1 MGMRGWI
8 CLWWW
13 CVLAWAAPA
22 AAQTSTPTTAAPSCV
37 PRMLSVHAQPTTG
50 EGPPPADAF
59 AGDWT
64 AVQLPDQWQRRWPA
78 HSGAVWYR
86 IDWQLDCLSAEVP
99 IALSIDRIVLAG
111 AVYANQDLLWRDPHL
126 QEPLSR
132 SWNLPRYTLLPTSA
146 LRPGL
151 NHIWVRAHGVASQ
164 TPGLGTVRLG
174 DAATLY
180 QEHQQRWW
188 NQRTLP
194 FANLMVSGVLGS
206 LFLCAW
212 LLRRSHT
219 VYGWY
224 AFNCACWVLFTANIL
239 ATEAWPFPSTMAVAR
254 ANLLLFVLFCF
265 SYCLFSWRYGGQRFP
280 RLERALYWITGLS
293 SAGAALAS
301 DALLVDMAPA
311 ITLLFLLAALANS
324 LQLPW
329 HAWRTRKATDKVF
342 ALCMLVCMAAGLHDM
357 ALLMHW
363 IQGVPLIPYTA
374 LLTMLSLSFMLGREV
389 TRNMQRIEGFNQELK
404 DSVAQACDE
413 LGHTLEREH
422 QLALRHS
429 RLQERVQL
437 THDLHDSLG
446 GALVRSIAY
455 VEQTPQPLANSQMLS
470 MLKLMRDDLR
480 QMIDHS
486 TSTQA
491 EVPATPVVWA
501 APLRHRFM
509 GLFDALDIAS
519 HWLIPAHWQQAPSAL
534 QCLNLSRVAEE
545 ALTNVLKHSH
555 ATEVHIE
562 LLQPWPQTLL
572 LRVRDNG
579 VGFDVAAV
587 HQHSL
592 GVGMRSMRARLERFQ
607 GGVQIQSAPGAT
619 LIEAQLQLQACTAT
633 PASPAGSGAKTALS
647 ADRQPQ

>member
-1 MGMRGWI
+1 M
-8 CLWWW
+8 LWRWW
-13 CVLAWAAPA
+13 LWLLLCMAWAVPA
-22 AAQTSTPTTAAPSCV
+22 GAQTPAQPSCA
-37 PRMLSVHAQPTTG
+37 PRILSVHAQPTTG
-50 EGPPPADAF
+50 EGPPPADAN

-64 AVQLPDQWQRRWPA
+64 PVQLPDQWQRRWPN
-78 HSGAVWYR
+78 HDGAVWYR
-86 IDWQLDCLSAEVP
+86 MDWQLDCLDAEAP
-99 IALSIDRIVLAG
+99 IALAVDYMVMAG
-111 AVYANQDLLWRDPHL
+111 AVYLNQDLLWRDQHL

-151 NHIWVRAHGVASQ
+151 NHIWVRVHGLTAQ
-164 TPGLGTVRLG
+164 TPGLGGVHLG
-174 DAATLY
+174 DPSTLY
-180 QEHQQRWW
+180 QRHTQHWW

-194 FANLMVSGVLGS
+194 IANLMVSGVLGT

-224 AFNCACWVLFTANIL
+224 AFNCACWVLFTANML
-239 ATEAWPFPSTMAVAR
+239 ATEAWPYPGTMAMAR

-265 SYCLFSWRYGGQRFP
+265 SYCLFTWRYGAQRFP
-280 RLERALYWITGLS
+280 RVERALWWVTSLS
-293 SAGAALAS
+293 CACAALVP
-301 DALLVDMAPA
+301 DTLLPVLSPV
-311 ITLLFLLAALANS
+311 TQLFLLIALVNS
-324 LQLPW
+324 LQFPF
-329 HAWRTRKATDKVF
+329 HAWRTRKLTDLVY
-342 ALCMLVCMAAGLHDM
+342 ALCLLVCMAAGLHDM

-363 IQGVPLIPYTA
+363 TQGAPWIPYTA
-374 LLTMLSLSFMLGREV
+374 LLTMLALSVMLGREV
-389 TRNMQRIEGFNQELK
+389 TRNMQRVEGFNQELTE
-404 DSVAQACDE
+404 SVSQACTE
-413 LGHTLEREH
+413 LSHTLEREH

-429 RLQERVQL
+429 RLQERMQL

-455 VEQTPQPLANSQMLS
+455 VQQAPQPLPNTQILS

-486 TSTQA
+486 TSSQA
-491 EVPATPVVWA
+491 EVPATPVAWA

-519 HWLIPAHWQQAPSAL
+519 HWLIPAHWQQPPTAL
-534 QCLNLSRVAEE
+534 QCLNLARVAEE
-545 ALTNVLKHSH
+545 SLTNVLKHSQ
-555 ATEVHIE
+555 ATEVYIE

-607 GGVQIQSAPGAT
+607 GGLQIQSAPGAT
-619 LIEAQLQLQACTAT
+619 IIEAQLQLQACSASA
-633 PASPAGSGAKTALS
+633 PSPAVPQAQQALS
-647 ADRQPQ
+647 ADRPPR

>member
-1 MGMRGWI
+1 MRW
-8 CLWWW
+8 CLWLLYS
-13 CVLAWAAPA
+13 VIGALGWATSAQAETATPAFCAP
-22 AAQTSTPTTAAPSCV
+22 
-37 PRMLSVHAQPTTG
+37 RILSVHAQRTTG
-50 EGPPPADAF
+50 ESPPPADPT

-64 AVQLPDQWQRRWPA
+64 PVQLPDHWQHRWPE
-78 HSGAVWYR
+78 HNGAVWYR
-86 IDWQLDCLSAEVP
+86 IDWQVDCLHAESP
-99 IALSIDRIVLAG
+99 IALTVDRMVLAG
-111 AVYANQDLLWRDPHL
+111 AVYANKDLLWRDRHL

-132 SWNLPRYTLLPTSA
+132 SWNLPRYTLLPTSS
-146 LRPGL
+146 LHTGL
-151 NHIWVRAHGVASQ
+151 NHIWVRVHGITTQ
-164 TPGLGTVRLG
+164 TPGLGKVHLG
-174 DAATLY
+174 DPLLL
-180 QEHQQRWW
+180 HQAHAQRWW
-188 NQRTLP
+188 DLRTLS
-194 FANLMVSGVLGS
+194 FANLMVSGVLGT

-239 ATEAWPFPSTMAVAR
+239 ATEAWPFPSTMAMAR

-265 SYCLFSWRYGGQRFP
+265 SYCLFSWRYGGQQFP
-280 RLERALYWITGLS
+280 RVERLLYGVTGLS
-293 SAGAALAS
+293 SAYAALAP
-301 DALLVDMAPA
+301 DTPLTVAAPP
-311 ITLLFLLAALANS
+311 ITLLFLLIALANT

-329 HAWRTRKATDKVF
+329 HAWRTRKSTDMVF
-342 ALCMLVCMAAGLHDM
+342 ALCMLVSMAAGLHDM
-357 ALLMHW
+357 ALLLV
-363 IQGVPLIPYTA
+363 GTSGPPLIPYTA
-374 LLTMLSLSFMLGREV
+374 LLTMLALSIMLGREV
-389 TRNMQRIEGFNQELK
+389 TRNMQRIEDFNQELT

-413 LGHTLEREH
+413 LSHTLEREH

-429 RLQERVQL
+429 RLQERMRL

-455 VEQTPQPLANSQMLS
+455 VEQVQQPLANTQMLS

-491 EVPATPVVWA
+491 ELPPTPIAWA
-501 APLRHRFM
+501 APLRHRFIA
-509 GLFDALDIAS
+509 LFDALDIQS
-519 HWLIPAHWQQAPSAL
+519 HWLIPQHWSQSPSAL
-534 QCLNLSRVAEE
+534 QCLNLTRVAEE
-545 ALTNVLKHSH
+545 ALTNVLKHSQ

-579 VGFDVAAV
+579 VGFDVAAM

-607 GGVQIQSAPGAT
+607 GGLEIQSAPGAT
-619 LIEAQLQLQACTAT
+619 IVVAQLQLDATAT
-633 PASPAGSGAKTALS
+633 TASAPAAAREHTLS
-647 ADRQPQ
+647 AGPPSQ